1 MIYRREMFM
10 ARYYIGFDCGTMGTK
25 TALYR
30 EDSVRMAEAYRENII
45 SYPHPGRAEMDA
57 RGFVRNV
64 EEGVRECLHKS
75 GVNPMKTGSLS
86 LPSSPTW
93 TTVQGARPSG

>member
-1 MIYRREMFM
+1 M

-30 EDSVRMAEAYRENII
+30 EDSVRMAEVYRENII
-45 SYPHPGRAEMDA
+45 SYPHPGRGGDDP

-64 EEGVRECLHKS
+64 EEGIRV
-75 GVNPMKTGSLS
+75 
-86 LPSSPTW
+86 PS
-93 TTVQGARPSG
+93 